1 MMSDR
6 NYGLFSFR
14 HSLRVKFSLITAAIF
29 LVIFGLVSFV
39 LIRQNVN
46 FQKQS
51 LLARA
56 NTFSNLAT
64 KPIGDSYKFYFES
77 GFLRFREQLID
88 TLILNEDIIRLQII
102 SVDGEILFDTI
113 NLDRQLGVAS
123 KLEDPK
129 ILQAVSANHP
139 TQLTGK
145 SGDVS
150 EIVVPYSDD
159 FGARPFSVR
168 YFISYDSIYETIND
182 MVITIGFLT
191 LAVLVL
197 TLVSMIML
205 VNTSVL
211 SPLDKIVR
219 AASEIS
225 RGNLQK
231 KIESKTNDELEDLAM
246 SLNQMTV
253 TLRKN
258 IEDLSQLDK
267 LKDEFVYLASHNL
280 RTPITII
287 KGYVGSLQKNKSIDN
302 EAEKSLRK
310 ISESTRE
317 LEIMTNSLLNLV
329 TLEKGKDQL
338 LRHPVDLKKLLEE
351 TAGKFT
357 DKAAGKKIS
366 FILEFP
372 KGKFPLV
379 TLDQQRMIQALSG
392 LIDNAIKFNR
402 EGGKVIIRLEE
413 KNSQVLI
420 LIQDTGI
427 GIPKEEK
434 TRVFQK
440 FHRATEVLTYNYAGI
455 GLGLYLTKLIIEAH
469 QGKIWFESEED
480 KGTTFYVTIPVKEG
494 SLMG

>member
-1 MMSDR
+1 MKFR
-6 NYGLFSFR
+6 WNPFSFR
-14 HSLRVKFSLITAAIF
+14 HSLRAKFSLITTAIF

-51 LLARA
+51 LLSRA

-88 TLILNEDIIRLQII
+88 TLILNEDVIRLQII
-102 SVDGEILFDTI
+102 SVEGEILFDTI
-113 NLDRQLGVAS
+113 NLDRQIRIVN
-123 KLEDPK
+123 KIEDPK
-129 ILQAVSANHP
+129 VLQAVSANHP

-150 EIVVPYSDD
+150 EIIVPYSDD
-159 FGARPFSVR
+159 FGARPFSAR
-168 YFISYDSIYETIND
+168 YFISYDSIYESIND
-182 MVITIGFLT
+182 TIITIGFLT
-191 LAVLVL
+191 LVVLIL
-197 TLVSMIML
+197 TLVSMIAL
-205 VNTSVL
+205 VNASVL
-211 SPLDKIVR
+211 SPLGKIVG
-219 AASEIS
+219 AAREIS

-231 KIESKTNDELEDLAM
+231 KIESKTNDELEDLAT
-246 SLNQMTV
+246 SLNQMTA

-310 ISESTRE
+310 ISESTHE

-338 LRHPVDLKKLLEE
+338 LRRPVDLKKLLEE
-351 TAGKFT
+351 AAGKFT
-357 DKAAGKKIS
+357 DKAADKKIG

-372 KGKFPLV
+372 KGQFPLV

-402 EGGKVIIRLEE
+402 EGGKVIIKLEE
-413 KNSQVLI
+413 KKSQALVSI
-420 LIQDTGI
+420 YDTGI
-427 GIPKEEK
+427 GIPKEERA
-434 TRVFQK
+434 RVFQK
-440 FHRATEVLTYNYAGI
+440 FHRATEVLTYNYTGI
-455 GLGLYLTKLIIEAH
+455 GLGLYLTKLIVEAH
-469 QGKIWFESEED
+469 QGKIWFESEEG
-480 KGTTFYVTIPVKEG
+480 KGTTFYVVIPIKEEPLG
-494 SLMG
+494 G